1 MTSTLLDIVNETQ
14 LVLSG
19 YTQRQDQATAILSNM
34 LAGDLS
40 FQTTGTVVLSRGLI
54 EIDDELIWIDTF
66 DKTSNTAIIAPYG
79 RGFRGTTAV
88 SHTAGARLT
97 VAPTFPRSVI
107 ERNVNATIDGLYPDL
122 WGSVST
128 TFKFS
133 AARTTYPIPQ
143 DCIDVISVSWQSI
156 GPSREWIP
164 VKDYRIDLMADPATW
179 GGSKTISI
187 YSGVIPGRTITLRYT
202 NKPATL
208 VNLTDVFETVTG
220 LPSSVREVVVLGAAY
235 RMAVYLD
242 LARVPAMSPEAA
254 AVGQTNPIGSGMQMS
269 RALKQMYSDRLLIE
283 VRRQQSQFKPRVHHT
298 R

>member
-1 MTSTLLDIVNETQ
+1 
-14 LVLSG
+14 
-19 YTQRQDQATAILSNM
+19 
-34 LAGDLS
+34 
-40 FQTTGTVVLSRGLI
+40 
-54 EIDDELIWIDTF
+54 
-66 DKTSNTAIIAPYG
+66 
-79 RGFRGTTAV
+79 
-88 SHTAGARLT
+88 
-97 VAPTFPRSVI
+97 
-107 ERNVNATIDGLYPDL
+107 
-122 WGSVST
+122 
-128 TFKFS
+128 
-133 AARTTYPIPQ
+133 
-143 DCIDVISVSWQSI
+143 
-156 GPSREWIP
+156 
-164 VKDYRIDLMADPATW
+164 MADPATW